1 VASPLNIFRS
11 VAADITTSPSNVYTC
26 PAETTA
32 IVLLAQATNISASND
47 GNITFY
53 SSINGNT
60 ELAKDFTIP
69 VGDAAGL
76 LSGKLVIEEGESIGV
91 YANANSVLKL
101 TLSILETK

>member
-1 VASPLNIFRS
+1 VASPLNTFKS
-11 VAADITTSPSNVYTC
+11 VAANITTVPTDIYTC

-32 IVLLAQATNISASND
+32 IVLLAQATNVNGSDN

-60 ELAKDFTIP
+60 ELTKDFTIP
-69 VGDAAGL
+69 VGDSAAL
-76 LSGKLVIEEGESIGV
+76 LSGKLVIEAGNSIGV
-91 YANANSVLKL
+91 YANANSVLKI

>member
-1 VASPLNIFRS
+1 VASPLNTFRS
-11 VAADITTSPSNVYTC
+11 VATNITTVPADIYTC

-32 IVLLAQATNISASND
+32 IVLLAQATNISAADS

-76 LSGKLVIEEGESIGV
+76 LSGKLVIEEGESIGC

>member
-1 VASPLNIFRS
+1 MASPLNTFKS
-11 VAADITTSPSNVYTC
+11 VAANITTVASNVYTC

-91 YANANSVLKL
+91 YANANTVLKL

>member
-1 VASPLNIFRS
+1 MASPLNTFKS
-11 VAADITTSPSNVYTC
+11 VAANITTVPTNLYTC

-32 IVLLAQATNISASND
+32 IVLLAQATNVNGSDN

-69 VGDAAGL
+69 VGDSAAL
-76 LSGKLVIEEGESIGV
+76 LSGKLVIEAGNSIGV
-91 YANANSVLKL
+91 YANANSVLKI

>member
-1 VASPLNIFRS
+1 MASPLNTFKS
-11 VAADITTSPSNVYTC
+11 YAANITTVPTNIYTC
-26 PAETTA
+26 PADTTA
-32 IVLLAQATNISASND
+32 IVLLAQATNINATNS

-69 VGDAAGL
+69 VGDSAAL
-76 LSGKLVIEEGESIGV
+76 LSGKLVVEAGNSIGV
-91 YANANSVLKL
+91 YANANSTLKL

>member
-1 VASPLNIFRS
+1 MASPLNTFKS
-11 VAADITTSPSNVYTC
+11 VAANITTVPTDIYTC

-32 IVLLAQATNISASND
+32 IVLLAQATNVNGSDN

-60 ELAKDFTIP
+60 ELTKDFTIP
-69 VGDAAGL
+69 VGDSAAL
-76 LSGKLVIEEGESIGV
+76 LSGKLVIEAGNSIGV
-91 YANANSVLKL
+91 YANANSVLKI

>member
-1 VASPLNIFRS
+1 VASPLNTFKS
-11 VAADITTSPSNVYTC
+11 VAANITTVPTNVYTC

-32 IVLLAQATNISASND
+32 IVLLAQATNTNSSDD

-69 VGDAAGL
+69 VGDSAGL
-76 LSGKLVIEEGESIGV
+76 LSGKLVVTAGNSIGV

-101 TLSILETK
+101 TLSILETQ

>member
-1 VASPLNIFRS
+1 MASPLNIFKS
-11 VAADITTSPSNVYTC
+11 VAANISTVPTDIYTC

-32 IVLLAQATNISASND
+32 IVLLAQATNVNGTDD

-53 SSINGNT
+53 SSVNGNT

-69 VGDAAGL
+69 VGDSAGL
-76 LSGKLVIEEGESIGV
+76 LSGKLVIEEGESIGC
-91 YANANSVLKL
+91 YANANSVLKI

>member
-1 VASPLNIFRS
+1 MASPLNTFKS
-11 VAADITTSPSNVYTC
+11 VAADITTVPTNIYTC

-32 IVLLAQATNISASND
+32 IVLLAQATNVNALND

-69 VGDAAGL
+69 VGDSAAL
-76 LSGKLVIEEGESIGV
+76 LSGKLVVEAGNSIGV
-91 YANANSVLKL
+91 YANANSVLKI
-101 TLSILETK
+101 TLSILETT

>member
-1 VASPLNIFRS
+1 MASPLNTFKS
-11 VAADITTSPSNVYTC
+11 YAADITTSPENIYTC

-32 IVLLAQATNISASND
+32 IVLLAQATNIHPTND

-53 SSINGNT
+53 SSLNGGT

-69 VGDAAGL
+69 VGDAAGM
-76 LSGKLVIEEGESIGV
+76 LSGKLVIEAGTTLGV
-91 YANANSVLKL
+91 YANASSTLKI

>member
-1 VASPLNIFRS
+1 MASPLNTFKS
-11 VAADITTSPSNVYTC
+11 VAANITTVATNIYTC

-32 IVLLAQATNISASND
+32 IVLLAQATNIHATND

-53 SSINGNT
+53 SSLNGNT

-69 VGDAAGL
+69 VGDSAAL
-76 LSGKLVIEEGESIGV
+76 LSGKLVVEAGNSIGV
-91 YANANSVLKL
+91 YANANSVLKI

>member
-1 VASPLNIFRS
+1 MASPLNTFKS
-11 VAADITTSPSNVYTC
+11 VAANITTVPANIYTC

-32 IVLLAQATNISASND
+32 IVLLAQATNINASND

-69 VGDAAGL
+69 VGDSAGL

-91 YANANSVLKL
+91 YANANSVLKI
-101 TLSILETK
+101 TLSILETQ

>member
-1 VASPLNIFRS
+1 MASPLNTFKS
-11 VAADITTSPSNVYTC
+11 VAANITTVPTNIYTC

-32 IVLLAQATNISASND
+32 IVLLAQATNTNGTDD

-53 SSINGNT
+53 SSVNGNT

-76 LSGKLVIEEGESIGV
+76 LSGKLVIEEGESIGC
-91 YANANSVLKL
+91 YANANSVLKI

>member
-1 VASPLNIFRS
+1 VASPLNTFKS
-11 VAADITTSPSNVYTC
+11 VAVDITTVPTDIYTC
-26 PAETTA
+26 PAETTT
-32 IVLLAQATNISASND
+32 IVLLAQATNVNASND

-53 SSINGNT
+53 SSMNGNT

-69 VGDAAGL
+69 VGDSAGL
-76 LSGKLVIEEGESIGV
+76 LSGKLVIEAGNSIGV

>member
-1 VASPLNIFRS
+1 VASPLNTFKS
-11 VAADITTSPSNVYTC
+11 VAADITTVPTNIYTC

-32 IVLLAQATNISASND
+32 IVLLAQATNVNALND

-69 VGDAAGL
+69 VGDSAAL
-76 LSGKLVIEEGESIGV
+76 LSGKLVVEAGNSIGV
-91 YANANSVLKL
+91 YANANSVLKI
-101 TLSILETK
+101 TLSILETT